1 MTRHAADFAI
11 HTGADRHPP
20 DDFAEDVRCAM
31 SNHGSQDTNV
41 PGTIFVSTAL
51 GSHGPR
57 VKWYPGR
64 AGHALPCLI
73 VSIGA
78 DPRIREDFVRPPA
91 YRAAARWSSRG
102 CAKTMPRCWISGRTT
117 HLGIA
122 ARSRLSSIACTSFRE
137 ARSDGGSR

>member
-78 DPRIREDFVRPPA
+78 DPKVREDTVRPPA
-91 YRAAARWSSRG
+91 SRAAAPLVVAWVRQN
-102 CAKTMPRCWISGRTT
+102 
-117 HLGIA
+117 HA
-122 ARSRLSSIACTSFRE
+122 ALLDFWANDASWNRRE
-137 ARSDGGSR
+137 VSAFLDSLHKLP